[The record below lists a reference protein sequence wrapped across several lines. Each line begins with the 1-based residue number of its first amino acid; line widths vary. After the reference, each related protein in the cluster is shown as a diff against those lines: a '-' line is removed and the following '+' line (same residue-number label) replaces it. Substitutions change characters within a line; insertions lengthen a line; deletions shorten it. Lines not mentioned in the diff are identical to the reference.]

1 MFPLSAISSV
11 MFIQMGMHVG
21 SQMELPGRHAC
32 VRGWL
37 CGCHLRNG
45 SWSAARRKG
54 AGHQEVD
61 VRHPETKWSRLSHAY
76 LGRSDHP
83 ASPNRSQ
90 IGGVPSSR
98 LLL

>member
-1 MFPLSAISSV
+1 MFPLSAISSA

-21 SQMELPGRHAC
+21 IEMNCPVGMHASEVC
-32 VRGWL
+32 FAAAT
-37 CGCHLRNG
+37 LRNG

-54 AGHQEVD
+54 AGHQEID
-61 VRHPETKWSRLSHAY
+61 VRHLETKWSRLSHAY
-76 LGRSDHP
+76 LGRSDHA